1 MALKAIVENIED
13 VPEAVRDYY
22 KQSGDS
28 YVLDVDDSIREHPQT
43 KELKNALDGE
53 REKRKKLVEERD
65 KLKKIADNVPED
77 FDPEE
82 YERLKANGEGGE
94 DVQKKVEEARERE
107 RKRWEKKLNDLQAE
121 RDDLASK
128 YKGTRTQTELKD
140 ALNQVNVAPHLRRA
154 AERLW
159 SYEVQLDDD
168 GNIVTQDGTPL
179 PDAVKEW
186 AETDE
191 GKYFVAAPANGG
203 GGAPG
208 GRANGQAKDNP
219 FSKEGWNLTRQMEL
233 SRQDPEKAKRLKA
246 EAGA

>member
-121 RDDLASK
+121 RDDLANK
-128 YKGTRTQTELKD
+128 YKGTKKNVGLKS
-140 ALNQVNVAPHLRRA
+140 ALDQINVAPQMREY
-154 AERLW
+154 AEDYWANRTT
-159 SYEVQLDDD
+159 LDED
-168 GNIVTQDGTPL
+168 GNLVTTDGTPL
-179 PDAVKEW
+179 EDAVKEW
-186 AETDE
+186 AQSD
-191 GKYFVAAPANGG
+191 KAQYFIAAPANGG

-219 FSKEGWNLTRQMEL
+219 FSKDGWNLTRQMEL